1 VTKNKNSEFRMK
13 VEAWKKRENDRKKIK
28 LRMYDHSKM
37 INEYFEK
44 TKINFEPNDLIH
56 ECHNAYLEHTDK
68 LKKIYKDEKTLNDF
82 LSEAPDVAVLQIL
95 HIEKVI
101 DARTIAFAAK
111 HKILENF
118 IFKVR
123 TKCITNGNNFN
134 FHNMPE
140 FIIKEKVTRKDY
152 EVISKLLKKVKSLYL
167 EEKLERFPEKKIEDL
182 NVTDEDWVP
191 LDYLETSLN

>member
-1 VTKNKNSEFRMK
+1 MSEHAK
-13 VEAWKKRENDRKKIK
+13 IIND
-28 LRMYDHSKM
+28 
-37 INEYFEK
+37 YFNK
-44 TKINFEPNDLIH
+44 TKLNFEPNELIF
-56 ECHNAYLEHTDK
+56 ECHNVYLEHADK
-68 LKKIYKDEKTLNDF
+68 LKKIYKDEKTLND
-82 LSEAPDVAVLQIL
+82 LLCEAPDVSVLQIL

-101 DARTIAFAAK
+101 DARSIAFAAK

-123 TKCITNGNNFN
+123 TKCITNCNNFN

-140 FIIKEKVTRKDY
+140 FIIKEKIARKDY

-167 EEKLERFPEKKIEDL
+167 EEKLERFPEKKLEEI